1 MKSTSKV
8 EGMDTLAIVIINVQM
23 DGYLV
28 KSGSKKKRQKGY
40 WKDEHKPDICKDN
53 QNLPSILQPTADHIL
68 IIIIIEIS
76 SAVERIGIFGT
87 VLQWLLVTNNI
98 SLT

>member
-1 MKSTSKV
+1 
-8 EGMDTLAIVIINVQM
+8 MDTLVIVIINVRM

-28 KSGSKKKRQKGY
+28 KSGSKKRQKGY

-76 SAVERIGIFGT
+76 SAVGRIGIFGT
-87 VLQWLLVTNNI
+87 VLQWFLVTTNNI